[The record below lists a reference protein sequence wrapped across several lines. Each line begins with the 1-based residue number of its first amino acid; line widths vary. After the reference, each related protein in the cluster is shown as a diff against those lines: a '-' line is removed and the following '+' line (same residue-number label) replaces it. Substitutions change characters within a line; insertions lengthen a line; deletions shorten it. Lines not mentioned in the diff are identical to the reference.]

1 MAGGTWSKLV
11 GKERPGTYINFETTE
26 TNLVGISPRGTV
38 IMPLL
43 NYPYGPAE
51 EFITIDNSSPDANY
65 SKLGYSVYE
74 KPLLLVKEAL
84 KCRND
89 DEAAQVGVEW
99 CIAQCKELM
108 AHGVPSLH
116 FYTVSAVDSIARI
129 AHNIY

>member
-51 EFITIDNSSPDANY
+51 EFITIDNSAPDANY

-84 KCRND
+84 KCAKTVIVYIPAQGAAASGEVCID
-89 DEAAQVGVEW
+89 EEAALATEANGVISE
-99 CIAQCKELM
+99 IAGQKDGLT
-108 AHGVPSLH
+108 G
-116 FYTVSAVDSIARI
+116 
-129 AHNIY
+129 